1 MYICR
6 WNEIGKILRIYTYTY
21 MCIYVYIHA
30 YSYYFSS
37 TSPLPPPFLLLFLL
51 FFLICSVSSSFFLL
65 FLFYAE
71 RAFPC
76 TAQGFRATLG
86 NSGPSVETRY
96 LVLVPAMRSYQDPRS
111 YQSCIK
117 MCLRVHMAGT
127 WVFEHVLYSLELLL
141 LPENISLRT
150 HVIGAIFF

>member
-1 MYICR
+1 
-6 WNEIGKILRIYTYTY
+6 
-21 MCIYVYIHA
+21 MCIYVYIHT

-37 TSPLPPPFLLLFLL
+37 TSPPLPPPFLLLFLL

-71 RAFPC
+71 RVFPC

-96 LVLVPAMRSYQDPRS
+96 LVLVPAM
-111 YQSCIK
+111 
-117 MCLRVHMAGT
+117 
-127 WVFEHVLYSLELLL
+127 
-141 LPENISLRT
+141 
-150 HVIGAIFF
+150 